1 MGIVISGIGC
11 SLMDYLYSGIDFTSD
26 AFEAFRSKEPGD
38 GGLSPGR
45 LVFTEELERFAGIKF
60 REILR
65 KIVGE
70 RAADSK
76 NLGGPA
82 IVALINA
89 AQLLSDRD
97 ISVRFYGA
105 RGQDETGERIVS
117 IVNRTPLDIR
127 HYVVKDGISPFTNVF
142 SDPNYDDGRGERTFV
157 NNIGAAWNYGPDDLD
172 DSFYDSHVV
181 LFGGTALVPEVH
193 DHLLPLLR
201 TAKEHGAVTVVSTVY
216 DFRNEKKNPGG
227 RWPLGGSEEAFS
239 YMDVLITD
247 KEEAIKIS
255 GESAT
260 EDVARFYRDRGVKS
274 FIVTEGAEPVYFY
287 STGEVFAPVEL
298 TALPVSEAV
307 TAELAEA
314 ETVAGDTT
322 GCGDNFVGGVIA
334 SMASQLEKAEP
345 GSLSL
350 PDACS
355 WGIASGGY
363 TCFYLG
369 GTYLEGKRGEKRAA
383 VSRYFRKYRDQVQGQ
398 SPLKS
403 RRL

>member
-1 MGIVISGIGC
+1 MGIVISGTGC

-26 AFEAFRSKEPGD
+26 AFEAFRSKEAGD

-45 LVFTEELERFAGIKF
+45 LVFTEELERFADLRF
-60 REILR
+60 QEILR
-65 KIVGE
+65 RIVGE
-70 RAADSK
+70 REAGSR

-105 RGQDETGERIVS
+105 RGRDETGDRIVS

-127 HYVVKDGISPFTNVF
+127 RYMVTEGISPFTNVF
-142 SDPNYDDGRGERTFV
+142 SDPNFDNGRGERTFV
-157 NNIGAAWNYGPDDLD
+157 NNIGAAWHYGPDDLD
-172 DSFYDSHVV
+172 TSFYDSHVV
-181 LFGGTALVPEVH
+181 LFGGTALVPQIH

-201 TAKEHGAVTVVSTVY
+201 TAKEHGAITVVSTVY

-227 RWPLGGSEEAFS
+227 RWPLGESEEAFS
-239 YMDVLITD
+239 FMDVLITD

-260 EDVARFYRDRGVKS
+260 EDVARFYRDRGVKT

-287 STGEVFAPVEL
+287 STGDIFEPVEL
-298 TALPVSEAV
+298 SSLPVSEAV
-307 TAELAEA
+307 TRELAGT

-322 GCGDNFVGGVIA
+322 GCGDNFVGGILA
-334 SMASQLEKAEP
+334 SLASQLESAEP

-383 VSRYFRKYRDQVQGQ
+383 VSRYFRQYREQVHDRFA
-398 SPLKS
+398 LRN

>member
-1 MGIVISGIGC
+1 MGIVISGTGC

-26 AFEAFRSKEPGD
+26 AFGAFRSREPGD

-45 LVFTEELERFAGIKF
+45 LVFTEELERFAGISF
-60 REILR
+60 QEILHR
-65 KIVGE
+65 IVGDRE
-70 RAADSK
+70 ADSR

-105 RGQDETGERIVS
+105 RGRDETGERIVS

-142 SDPNYDDGRGERTFV
+142 SDPNYDNGRGERTFV
-157 NNIGAAWNYGPDDLD
+157 NNIGAARQYGPDDLD
-172 DSFYDSHVV
+172 ASFYDSQVV
-181 LFGGTALVPEVH
+181 LFGGTALVPGIH

-201 TAKEHGAVTVVSTVY
+201 TAKEHGAITVVSTVY

-227 RWPLGGSEEAFS
+227 RWPLGESDEAFS
-239 YMDVLITD
+239 FMDVLITD
-247 KEEAIKIS
+247 REEAVKIS

-260 EDVARFYRDRGVKS
+260 KDVARFYRDRGVKT

-287 STGEVFAPVEL
+287 STGEVFEPVEL
-298 TALPVSEAV
+298 TSLPVSEAV
-307 TAELAEA
+307 AQELADA

-322 GCGDNFVGGVIA
+322 GCGDNFVGGVLA
-334 SMASQLEKAEP
+334 SLASQLETTEP
-345 GSLSL
+345 GGLSL

-369 GTYLEGKRGEKRAA
+369 GTYLEGSRGEKRAA
-383 VSRYFRKYRDQVQGQ
+383 VSRYFRKYREQVRD
-398 SPLKS
+398 SFPLKS